1 MHYLGVAV
9 LGTGVLGTGVLGV
22 AVLGSA
28 VLHRE
33 EMVDSARPTRQCAR
47 YIPRKPYLGTAVVGV
62 GVAGASNTIADPV
75 PMMAATAIRR
85 PSTLPTEFE
94 TLMQLADV
102 AEVQLVVKHDAIA
115 IQTVADG
122 SERPICRPE
131 IVTHPAPEL
140 GTFAGHASD
149 TTGASKLRL
158 DIIVPTSPLTL
169 TAVRLPDPD
178 SVAPVHPTLV
188 DDVQAVLAHV
198 TSASKDAVPLG
209 IDEPKLSPLIVTLNP
224 PALCTTF
231 APTLSYDAT
240 GASKLSPDI
249 IVPAMLPTV
258 RALVPDI
265 DATELLKHAREVAD
279 VHDDVRHV
287 DISSAPVVL

>member
-1 MHYLGVAV
+1 M
-9 LGTGVLGTGVLGV
+9 
-22 AVLGSA
+22 
-28 VLHRE
+28 
-33 EMVDSARPTRQCAR
+33 
-47 YIPRKPYLGTAVVGV
+47 AVVGV

-94 TLMQLADV
+94 TLVQLADV
-102 AEVQLVVKHDAIA
+102 AEVQLVVKHDVIA

-178 SVAPVHPTLV
+178 SVAPAQPTLV
-188 DDVQAVLAHV
+188 DDVQAVLAHAP
-198 TSASKDAVPLG
+198 SASKDAVPLA
-209 IDEPKLSPLIVTLNP
+209 IDEPKLSPLIVTLDSP
-224 PALCTTF
+224 PLCTTF
-231 APTLSYDAT
+231 APTLSHDTT
-240 GASKLSPDI
+240 GASKLKNPVA
-249 IVPAMLPTV
+249 VPATRLTV
-258 RALVPDI
+258 TAVTATTPRKLAGVHATEVPDVQLVLLHMLLVST
-265 DATELLKHAREVAD
+265 DAVGVFRYARAKLSPLSVKDWEPLMTRFSVTAAAKLTDGAAD
-279 VHDDVRHV
+279 DLVTWWD
-287 DISSAPVVL
+287 